1 MAATQISAKDV
12 AELRARTGAGMMDCK
27 KALEEA
33 NGDMSAAVDILRKK
47 GIAKADK
54 RADRAASEGQ
64 IVIWTSP
71 DAQTAA
77 MIELNCETDFVGRND
92 EFIAVAKQ
100 VAQHVGQ
107 DASVDGLVAVG
118 ADGAYLGTPWSLEA
132 GRTVGEIVK
141 AASAKTGEKVE
152 LRRIARI
159 ARIARIH
166 AAGVAGSYLHFNG
179 KAGVLVEIAGGNGDQ
194 AKELGKHVAEHVAAG
209 VPVVALAVDKD
220 GVSAEYLAKEREIFV
235 AQAVESGKPPAIAE
249 KMVEGRI
256 GKLLSEVTLLGQPW
270 VRDDKQTIG
279 DLVAATGKA
288 AGKPLAVKRFVRFK
302 MGEA

>member
-64 IVIWTSP
+64 IVVWNSP
-71 DAQTAA
+71 DGKVAA

-92 EFIAVAKQ
+92 EFVALSKQ
-100 VAQHVGQ
+100 VAEHVGQ
-107 DASVDGLVAVG
+107 DASVDGLVTVG
-118 ADGAYLGTPWSLEA
+118 AEGAYLNTPWSLEA
-132 GRTVGEIVK
+132 GRSVGEIVK

-152 LRRIARI
+152 LRRIARF
-159 ARIARIH
+159 ASE
-166 AAGVAGSYLHFNG
+166 GVVGSYLHFNG
-179 KAGVLVEIAGGNGDQ
+179 KAGVMADVTGATSDA
-194 AKELGKHVAEHVAAG
+194 AKELGKHVAEHIAAG
-209 VPVVALAVDKD
+209 VPSVAIAVDKD
-220 GVSAEYLAKEREIFV
+220 GVSPEFLAKEREIFV
-235 AQAVESGKPPAIAE
+235 AQAVESGKPQAIAE

-256 GKLLSEVTLLGQPW
+256 AKMLGEITLLGQPW

-279 DLVAATGKA
+279 ELVASTAKA
-288 AGKPLAVKRFVRFK
+288 AGAPLAVKRFVRFK
-302 MGEA
+302 MGEG